1 MPTAMA
7 PEVLADPVGV
17 LVDLVT
23 RRRPGLAPGVITD
36 VVLGVAGGRV
46 KQRRLAQTLSDRTDL
61 LIDGRSPA
69 PRVVGDLLIALG
81 NAGAVNISLPVC
93 AGCGRQLRTLQ
104 RRGQDWYCSAC
115 GPRREPC
122 AGCGKTRPICYRDRH
137 GGPRCAHCPPADGQD
152 PTQLLVDIVAAVDP
166 TIPADTVAAA
176 ALAAAGRT
184 GQRLQLAWALQDAP
198 ELLTGQGARAPVP
211 SVLRLIDTLCQAG
224 AVHIRR
230 PACPRCGRVITL
242 VRPRDGIR
250 LCRNCLAK
258 SKAEPCSRCGAV
270 REPAARDEHHRPLC
284 PHCLITD
291 PANQESCTGCGRR
304 RPVNVRTPDGPL
316 CSTCRPWPV
325 LTCAICGKH
334 GPCGISKATGMPWC
348 RACQQ
353 RSARCA
359 GCGQVRAVR
368 GGTVDAPLCST
379 CTRPDPEFWRSCP
392 TCGQPGRIH
401 AGACARCAVDQRLR
415 ELLSDDTGQ
424 IHPQLRDLYQ
434 ALTTTDRPRTVATW
448 LDRSAAPGIL
458 RDLRAGTGPLTHHT
472 LDALPPGKTVEHL
485 RGVLVATG
493 TLPARDEQMTRLE
506 HWITRTIDD
515 RPDPDEQQL
524 LHRYAIWHLLRRLRH
539 RLGDQPATHG
549 QAVVVKQHVKGAL
562 ALLDWLTAHDLTLAT
577 ARQGDLDTWI
587 TSKEATHRRDAGHF
601 VRWAQKQKLT
611 GLELPATK
619 WGGPTGVI
627 DTETRWEQARWL
639 LNDTTLNTAD
649 RVAGLLVLLY
659 AQWPATISRLTLDH
673 VDADDQAVRLRLG
686 PQPVVLPEPLATLV
700 RELLATRHGHATIGA
715 PTTCQWLFPGGQP
728 GQPISAY
735 QLAQRLRQLGL
746 HPGKSR
752 STALFQLATDLP
764 AAILSRMLG
773 IHITV
778 AVSWQRASSG
788 DWTNYAADVARRTPT
803 HTGHR

>member
-104 RRGQDWYCSAC
+104 RRGQDWYCSVC

-137 GGPRCAHCPPADGQD
+137 GGPRCAHGPPADGQD
-152 PTQLLVDIVAAVDP
+152 PTQLLVDFVAAVDP

-304 RPVNVRTPDGPL
+304 RPVQLSWLAGSVIRQCGHSGRWCSSRAAGSRTAPQREHGSALDLARQLRHRRIPSRG
-316 CSTCRPWPV
+316 
-325 LTCAICGKH
+325 LTSVI
-334 GPCGISKATGMPWC
+334 
-348 RACQQ
+348 
-353 RSARCA
+353 
-359 GCGQVRAVR
+359 
-368 GGTVDAPLCST
+368 
-379 CTRPDPEFWRSCP
+379 TRPQRGQAGRRMCTAPAWQSVSISRSTDGTGALAPCP
-392 TCGQPGRIH
+392 VSSSGASCSAH
-401 AGACARCAVDQRLR
+401 ASCR
-415 ELLSDDTGQ
+415 
-424 IHPQLRDLYQ
+424 
-434 ALTTTDRPRTVATW
+434 RPRTA
-448 LDRSAAPGIL
+448 
-458 RDLRAGTGPLTHHT
+458 
-472 LDALPPGKTVEHL
+472 
-485 RGVLVATG
+485 
-493 TLPARDEQMTRLE
+493 
-506 HWITRTIDD
+506 
-515 RPDPDEQQL
+515 
-524 LHRYAIWHLLRRLRH
+524 
-539 RLGDQPATHG
+539 
-549 QAVVVKQHVKGAL
+549 
-562 ALLDWLTAHDLTLAT
+562 
-577 ARQGDLDTWI
+577 
-587 TSKEATHRRDAGHF
+587 
-601 VRWAQKQKLT
+601 
-611 GLELPATK
+611 
-619 WGGPTGVI
+619 
-627 DTETRWEQARWL
+627 
-639 LNDTTLNTAD
+639 
-649 RVAGLLVLLY
+649 
-659 AQWPATISRLTLDH
+659 
-673 VDADDQAVRLRLG
+673 
-686 PQPVVLPEPLATLV
+686 
-700 RELLATRHGHATIGA
+700 
-715 PTTCQWLFPGGQP
+715 
-728 GQPISAY
+728 
-735 QLAQRLRQLGL
+735 
-746 HPGKSR
+746 
-752 STALFQLATDLP
+752 
-764 AAILSRMLG
+764 
-773 IHITV
+773 
-778 AVSWQRASSG
+778 
-788 DWTNYAADVARRTPT
+788 
-803 HTGHR
+803 